1 MRPQSQTCNEALD
14 GHIEL
19 DAPRP
24 VLHAL
29 GKHQLRQLKL
39 RLALTVGSQR
49 CEPFLA
55 GHDAGEQAVQDLPVL
70 QPVENTTLMYPLCQP
85 HLHLPAPNILL
96 VPKPPLL
103 QVGSTSM
110 HSATAAA
117 ERVSKRR
124 WRQVALWQEAG
135 AGRAQGL
142 RARACTA
149 HLCPSGAQRVAV
161 TRGRAPGLRPELHA
175 PWEARHQQWEA
186 EEHPAEHPLSKHGQ
200 GLDDPLPLAERRVE

>member
-55 GHDAGEQAVQDLPVL
+55 GHDLVSRRCRICPCCSLSRIQH
-70 QPVENTTLMYPLCQP
+70 LCTRSASLTFTSRPPTYFSYQN
-85 HLHLPAPNILL
+85 LH
-96 VPKPPLL
+96 
-103 QVGSTSM
+103 SC
-110 HSATAAA
+110 
-117 ERVSKRR
+117 R
-124 WRQVALWQEAG
+124 WA
-135 AGRAQGL
+135 
-142 RARACTA
+142 ARACTA
-149 HLCPSGAQRVAV
+149 PQ
-161 TRGRAPGLRPELHA
+161 P
-175 PWEARHQQWEA
+175 QQSE
-186 EEHPAEHPLSKHGQ
+186 
-200 GLDDPLPLAERRVE
+200 